1 MSPHLEAVLLLS
13 IILIAADRLPNF
25 NLEPICREVA
35 GRAYAPDYR
44 EICLRREHEARDQLR
59 QKWTTFPAS
68 VRSYCTELASLGRV
82 PSYVELLTCL
92 DLEQAASRLREA
104 EARNR
109 AKREAP

>member
-1 MSPHLEAVLLLS
+1 MSPHLEAALLSS
-13 IILIAADRLPNF
+13 IILIAADRVPNF

-35 GRAYAPDYR
+35 GRAYAPDYK
-44 EICLRREHEARDQLR
+44 EICLRKEHEARDQLR
-59 QKWTTFPAS
+59 QKWTTLPAS
-68 VRSYCTELASLGRV
+68 DRSYCTELASLGRV

-92 DLEQAASRLREA
+92 DLERVARRLREA